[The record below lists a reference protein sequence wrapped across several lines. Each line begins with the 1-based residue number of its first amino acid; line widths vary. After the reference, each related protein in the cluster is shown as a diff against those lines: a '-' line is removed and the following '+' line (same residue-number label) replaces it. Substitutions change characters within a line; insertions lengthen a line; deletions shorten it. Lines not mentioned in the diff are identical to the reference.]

1 MRRLLISFGLL
12 AAATPLFAFSCSSKS
27 SNTEAAA
34 DAGAD
39 VSDLPPTP
47 SAWDAPVTRP
57 TDTAA
62 QTARAACTYA
72 RGDMPAATL
81 GTSTPVD
88 VDIPIENVIIVMK
101 ENHSFDNYFGH
112 LNEFGHRTD
121 IEEAPADAGNPEQVG
136 VTGSPMHPYQ
146 HAPHLC
152 TLDTDHEWDGA
163 HLEFDNGQNDGFWQ
177 ANNGWDVSSLN
188 ADAAVPPAPDGGGSD
203 GGADAGGPVPTL
215 AAGDRSLYYYDQT
228 DLPFLYSL
236 ANTFAIADHYFCSI
250 LGPTWPNRMY
260 LTAATSFGETYNTY
274 PNLVGYD
281 FPSGMDATI
290 IDELERR
297 HTTWGIYSAGEPG
310 IGVVYGPLA
319 SHRWSHGYDDLT
331 TFMQLAQ
338 SGNLPQLSIVDPDLT
353 MEGPMGD
360 DDHPPDQVQ
369 LGEQWTYNLVQA
381 VMSSPQ
387 WAHTALFITWDEN
400 GGFYDH
406 VPPPKACAP
415 DTTAPM
421 LDTGMSAPGGFD
433 QYGFR
438 VGLVVVSPYAKAGY
452 VGHTVYDHTSITRF
466 VEAKFK
472 IPALTA
478 RDANADPLMDLFD
491 FQNPPF
497 VTPPT
502 FTAPPVDT
510 AEETYCVSN
519 YPGP

>member
-1 MRRLLISFGLL
+1 MLLSFALL
-12 AAATPLFAFSCSSKS
+12 AAATPVFAFSCSSKS
-27 SNTEAAA
+27 SGGDTA
-34 DAGAD
+34 DAG
-39 VSDLPPTP
+39 DLPPTP
-47 SAWDAPVTRP
+47 AAWDAPVTRP
-57 TDTAA
+57 SDTAA
-62 QTARAACTYA
+62 LAGRAACMYG

-88 VDIPIENVIIVMK
+88 TGIPIENVIIVMK

-112 LNEFGHRTD
+112 LNEYANRTD
-121 IEEAPADAGNPEQVG
+121 IEEAPAGASNPEQVG
-136 VTGSPMHPYQ
+136 VTGSPTHPYQ

-163 HLEFDNGQNDGFWQ
+163 HLELDNGKNDGFWQ
-177 ANNGWDVSSLN
+177 ANNGWDTSSLN
-188 ADAAVPPAPDGGGSD
+188 ADAAVPTPP
-203 GGADAGGPVPTL
+203 DAGSEAGAPVPVL
-215 AAGDRSLYYYDQT
+215 AAGDRSLYYYDNT
-228 DLPFLYSL
+228 DLPFLYDL
-236 ANTFAIADHYFCSI
+236 ANTFAVADHYFCSV

-260 LTAATSFGETYNTY
+260 LTAATSFGMTYNSFPDLT
-274 PNLVGYD
+274 GYE

-297 HTTWGIYSAGEPG
+297 HTTWGVYADGEPG

-319 SHRWSHGYDDLT
+319 AKRWSHSYDSLE
-331 TFMQLAQ
+331 TFMTLAK
-338 SGNLPQLSIVDPDLT
+338 SGQLPQLSIVDPNLT
-353 MEGPMGD
+353 AEGPKGD

-406 VPPPKACAP
+406 VTPPPACAP
-415 DTTAPM
+415 DSTQPM
-421 LDTGMSAPGGFD
+421 LEQGMTATGDFK

-438 VGLVVVSPYAKAGY
+438 VGLVVVSPYAKKGY

-472 IPALTA
+472 IPALTG
-478 RDANADPLMDLFD
+478 RDANADPLMDMFD
-491 FQNPPF
+491 FANPAF
-497 VTPPT
+497 TTPPT
-502 FTAPPVDT
+502 FSAPTVDSI
-510 AEETYCVSN
+510 EETYCSTN